1 MVFRDRVDA
10 GKKLAEK
17 LLEEGITDSNFR
29 VLGIPRGGVI
39 VAKEVSARIN
49 APST

>member
-29 VLGIPRGGVI
+29 VLGIPGEESSLLKRSPRG
-39 VAKEVSARIN
+39 STL
-49 APST
+49 PST